1 MLNTLDCI
9 IFDADETLFAFD
21 AFRGLQKMFQA
32 YDVAFS
38 ADDYQAYQAVN
49 KPLWVDY
56 QDGKITAA
64 QLQTRRFIPW
74 ATRLNVSP
82 ETLNNQFLLAMADI
96 CQPLDGAAALL
107 DSLKGKV
114 RLAIITNGFT
124 ALQQARLQRTG
135 FGDYFDALV
144 ISEQVGVAKPDR
156 MIFEHTLQ
164 LLGNPA
170 PERVLMVGDTPE
182 SDILGGINAGM
193 KTCWLDHGVRTL
205 PDALHPTWQVPNLAG
220 LQQLLT
226 GHE

>member
-107 DSLKGKV
+107 DSLK
-114 RLAIITNGFT
+114 
-124 ALQQARLQRTG
+124 
-135 FGDYFDALV
+135 
-144 ISEQVGVAKPDR
+144 AK
-156 MIFEHTLQ
+156 
-164 LLGNPA
+164 
-170 PERVLMVGDTPE
+170 
-182 SDILGGINAGM
+182 SD
-193 KTCWLDHGVRTL
+193 WLSS
-205 PDALHPTWQVPNLAG
+205 
-220 LQQLLT
+220 LT
-226 GHE
+226 GSRPYSRPACNVPDLGITLMPW